1 LLACSLL
8 ASCIG
13 GTGTDTENGI
23 AGLEGFKSGTA
34 ARVVDADG
42 RPLAGVE
49 IRLHEPGFRPDSGAP
64 RVLVVDPGKP
74 MVSDSSGYVTFHL
87 LAPGKYVVEGRRD
100 GASLLFDTLAISDA
114 HAPSIFT
121 CRARAT
127 SPVRGM
133 VRLVSGLKVDSGTVF
148 VRGTSRSASL
158 GADGA
163 YDLGLLPGD
172 VGRMAIGLAYR
183 ASPREARIAEQRQP
197 DRIADTALIGPGRPD
212 TAKPVFTCR
221 EATADSAAK
230 FTDSRMPPSASG
242 LNPASADTLKLDTAR
257 LAAVGKSCDSLPG
270 GTLVAISTLRS
281 GESLPVGV
289 KAMDSAVVK
298 YIAVDGVSAE
308 GSGAIPFQG
317 GQSTVL
323 VPLNG
328 CVAAPG
334 TAVTTYAV
342 SLVPASPGTDLLVG
356 DVEAGCLK

>member
-197 DRIADTALIGPGRPD
+197 DRIADTA
-212 TAKPVFTCR
+212 KPVFACR

-230 FTDSRMPPSASG
+230 FTEARTPPPTSG

-298 YIAVDGVSAE
+298 YIAVDGASTE

-342 SLVPASPGTDLLVG
+342 SLVPASPGTDLRVG
-356 DVEAGCLK
+356 DVEAGCLE